1 MQDIYQR
8 RKAALMF
15 HQEQFE
21 RSHSAD
27 ERKEYVDED
36 QIDGVLK
43 ASTL

>member
-21 RSHSAD
+21 RCHSAD
-27 ERKEYVDED
+27 EEKSVDED